1 MAINLKAKQQLQYV
15 GKEAG
20 GGGDEVLN
28 PFHQHNAD
36 TPGRVPTQKKE
47 GASLRHALFSMD
59 IKYIIDF
66 ILLPQNLH
74 LEHCRRACRFEHL
87 LERLRSC
94 RDLLEHHFVHTFL
107 HLRLGKQCSTR
118 S

>member
-36 TPGRVPTQKKE
+36 TPWRVPTQKKE
-47 GASLRHALFSMD
+47 GASLRHTLFSMD

-66 ILLPQNLH
+66 ILLLRNQH
-74 LEHCRRACRFEHL
+74 LEHCRRAYRFEHR
-87 LERLRSC
+87 LERLHSC

-107 HLRLGKQCSTR
+107 HLRLGRLCSTR

>member
-20 GGGDEVLN
+20 GGGDEVLK

-36 TPGRVPTQKKE
+36 TPWRVPTQKKE

-59 IKYIIDF
+59 IKYIVDF
-66 ILLPQNLH
+66 ILPP
-74 LEHCRRACRFEHL
+74 R
-87 LERLRSC
+87 
-94 RDLLEHHFVHTFL
+94 
-107 HLRLGKQCSTR
+107 K
-118 S
+118 

>member
-28 PFHQHNAD
+28 SFHQHNAD
-36 TPGRVPTQKKE
+36 TPWRVPTQKKE

-59 IKYIIDF
+59 IKYIVDF
-66 ILLPQNLH
+66 ILLLQNLH
-74 LEHCRRACRFEHL
+74 LEHCRHACRFEHHL
-87 LERLRSC
+87 VHRHSC
-94 RDLLEHHFVHTFL
+94 RDQLVEHRFVRTFQ
-107 HLRLGKQCSTR
+107 HLQLGKLC
-118 S
+118 